1 MTTTYTDKQLAAE
14 AKTAIRGKSRHGEFQ
29 FLGDKG
35 QMKSARVRYV
45 GFAVLLSG
53 STHVLQARGRRTDTG
68 DPVTL
73 NIAI

>member
-1 MTTTYTDKQLAAE
+1 MTSYTDKELAAE

-29 FLGDKG
+29 FLGAKG
-35 QMKSARVRYV
+35 EMKTARVRYA
-45 GFAVLLSG
+45 GFSVLLSG
-53 STHVLQARGRRTDTG
+53 STHVLQARGTRTDTG